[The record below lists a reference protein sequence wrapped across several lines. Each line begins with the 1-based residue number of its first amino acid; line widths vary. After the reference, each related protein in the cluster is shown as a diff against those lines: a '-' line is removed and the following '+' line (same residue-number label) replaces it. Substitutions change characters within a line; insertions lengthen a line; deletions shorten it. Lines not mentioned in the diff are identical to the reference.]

1 MFEVQVEYQYVFR
14 LLTVAEEERWF
25 GGKDSLAEE
34 MTIGKISHED
44 CKDEKMELILDS
56 EFHRGFLVYRPLIV

>member
-1 MFEVQVEYQYVFR
+1 MFEVCAEYQCVLR
-14 LLTVAEEERWF
+14 LLIVAQEERCV

-34 MTIGKISHED
+34 MTTGKKISHED

-56 EFHRGFLVYRPLIV
+56 DFH